1 MLGPR
6 WQGLAFENKMLVF
19 KASLITILIYALII
33 YFFASMMNQSR
44 SRSNETHIARMSP
57 TLGEPGHTPPEPYPS
72 SENYVTVKVGTY
84 FDNVDVLSI
93 KDSMWSTNF
102 YVWFN
107 WKGDAKLDPGGK
119 LVVVDGTIN
128 KKELLEEY
136 HGDNGNYQ
144 KYRISAKIIKFFDT
158 SRVPL
163 ENHMLNVYIE
173 NGEMDS
179 TKLRFVADEASNIS
193 SRLKISGF
201 KITGKSNV
209 VKPHTYKTN
218 YGSPN
223 LPADSRSI
231 YSQYIAAIEI
241 SRINYGFYFKVF
253 LSLFAAILLAL
264 SSFCINP
271 ADVAPRFGLPTSA
284 YFGAVANTYLVSS
297 LLPASGSFGLVDS
310 ISLIG
315 LFTIFIAIVLSL
327 VAAYYHR
334 NDNKDLVVVFDKVML
349 WVVGLCCL
357 VANIIIPWCA
367 NSV

>member
-1 MLGPR
+1 MLGPK
-6 WQGLAFENKMLVF
+6 WQGLSFENKMLVF
-19 KASLITILIYALII
+19 KASVITILIYALII
-33 YFFASMMNQSR
+33 CFFASMMHQAR
-44 SRSNETHIARMSP
+44 SHSNETHIARMSP
-57 TLGEPGHTPPEPYPS
+57 TLGEPGHTPPEPFS
-72 SENYVTVKVGTY
+72 ASEGYATVKVGTY
-84 FDNVDVLSI
+84 FDNIDVLSI
-93 KDSMWSTNF
+93 KDSMWSANF

-107 WKGDAKLDPGGK
+107 WVGDAKLDPGGK
-119 LVVVDGTIN
+119 LVLVDGTIT

-144 KYRISAKIIKFFDT
+144 KYRISAKFIKFFDT

-173 NGEMDS
+173 NGEMDG
-179 TKLRFVADEASNIS
+179 TKLRFVADETSNIS

-209 VKPHTYKTN
+209 VKNHTYKTS

-223 LPADSRSI
+223 RPADSRSI

-241 SRINYGFYFKVF
+241 SRVNYGFYFKVF

-327 VAAYYHR
+327 VAAYYNR
-334 NDNKDLVVVFDKVML
+334 NDKKDLVVVFDKVML

-357 VANIIIPWCA
+357 AANIIIPWSA
-367 NSV
+367 NSI